1 MKEYSI
7 KHCTIKQQPYK
18 KTRLTLNSGKRIVG
32 RMTSSDSLIYRIE
45 DCIIQDHYDTPAYK
59 VNSVDIFKDSVKSM
73 EVF

>member
-59 VNSVDIFKDSVKSM
+59 VNAVDIFKDSVKSM